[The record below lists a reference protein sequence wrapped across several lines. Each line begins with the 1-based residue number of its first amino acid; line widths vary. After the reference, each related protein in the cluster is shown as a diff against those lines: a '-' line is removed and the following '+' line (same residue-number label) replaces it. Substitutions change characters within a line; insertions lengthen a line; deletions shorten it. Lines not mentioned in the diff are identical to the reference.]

1 MGINNNGP
9 CFSFLP
15 FSDRKNYQKPA
26 IWIDEL
32 PQVSFICAGSPSGN
46 TGQEGGDSNE
56 DNTFWDENESLGLED
71 ESQERSLWDENE

>member
-9 CFSFLP
+9 YFARLP

-46 TGQEGGDSNE
+46 TGKGGESNE
-56 DNTFWDENESLGLED
+56 DNTFWDENESLGLEN
-71 ESQERSLWDENE
+71 ESQNRSFWDEDE

>member
-26 IWIDEL
+26 IRVDKL
-32 PQVSFICAGSPSGN
+32 PQIRIICGSGN
-46 TGQEGGDSNE
+46 EGDGGNSNE
-56 DNTFWDENESLGLED
+56 DNTFWDKNESLGLEG
-71 ESQERSLWDENE
+71 ESQDRSLWDKEE